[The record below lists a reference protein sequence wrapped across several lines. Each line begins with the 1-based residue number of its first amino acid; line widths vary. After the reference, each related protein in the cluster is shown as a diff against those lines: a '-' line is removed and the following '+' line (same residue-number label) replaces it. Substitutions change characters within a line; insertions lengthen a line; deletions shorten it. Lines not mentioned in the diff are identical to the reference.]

1 MNDTQ
6 QVRKGTDVCQLN
18 RENIVLSHFRQFFH
32 KHIESFRYKMNVPSN
47 IFFEPIII
55 YRTIYLMK
63 IKMFK

>member
-1 MNDTQ
+1 MNDIP
-6 QVRKGTDVCQLN
+6 QVRKGTNVCQLN

-63 IKMFK
+63 IKLFK